1 MCLIFVV
8 WLFLMSGCGRS
19 PMAGGTT
26 DTGNPRVAALI
37 YANDGSRAKGA
48 SVTLR
53 LKNYLS
59 RVPGAGLQK
68 DLVRAKETFTDDS
81 GYFEIDSIESGDYFI
96 EVNDRLFSA
105 ALLTATVPGPARPL
119 IFLTDTLRPYAG
131 IVGNTSQPSG
141 PSVKMYL
148 LAYGLERRIPID
160 STGHFEIK
168 NLPSGT
174 LLFRIVSQ
182 DTLFNPFDIDNIVLA
197 PGKID
202 TVPFAGWGHSTS
214 IFLNTTASGADVMS
228 LVTDFP
234 VLVRLTSG
242 NFNFSEAKANGY
254 DVRFAKS
261 DNTPLSYEIE
271 RWDAVNQ
278 QAEIWVKMDRVYGN
292 DITHFINMYWGNP
305 SAPGVSNAEGVF
317 DTASGFQGVWHLN
330 GAGNTTAYDATG
342 NHYNG
347 TPHGMTA
354 SSSVSGVIGL
364 SRQFDGTSSYFT
376 MPNTASSTL
385 NLPENG
391 YYTVSA
397 WTNTNYLD
405 AKYQGIVYKSNW
417 QYGLQIHSDST
428 WEFFEYKDGQGWE
441 STRNPAIAGSWYN
454 ITGVRQGE
462 HQYLY
467 VNGVCVDSIIT
478 FGSMTNPRITNIDL
492 QIGHCQDGGLEP
504 DRFFNGKIDEV
515 RIANIA
521 LNADWIKLCYMN
533 QRADDKLVVFK

>member
-1 MCLIFVV
+1 
-8 WLFLMSGCGRS
+8 MSGCGRS
-19 PMAGGTT
+19 PVAGGTT
-26 DTGNPRVAALI
+26 DTGNSRVAATI
-37 YANDGSRAKGA
+37 YKNDGSRVKGA

-53 LKNYLS
+53 SKNFLS
-59 RVPGAGLQK
+59 VVSGAGMQK

-105 ALLTATVPGPARPL
+105 ALLTATVSGMANSSM
-119 IFLTDTLRPYAG
+119 FFTDTLRPYAG
-131 IVGNTSQPSG
+131 ITGNTSPPSG

-148 LAYGLERRIPID
+148 LAFGLERRILID

-168 NLPSGT
+168 DLPSGT
-174 LLFRIVSQ
+174 LRFRIVSQ
-182 DTLFNPFDIDNIVLA
+182 DAFFNPIDIDSIVIA

-202 TVPFAGWGHSTS
+202 TVPFAGWGHSTG
-214 IFLNTTASGADVMS
+214 IFLNTTASGADIMG
-228 LVTDFP
+228 LVTHFP
-234 VLVRLTSG
+234 ILVRLTSS
-242 NFNFSEAKANGY
+242 NFNFPEAKTNGY
-254 DVRFAKS
+254 DIRFAKS
-261 DNTPLSYEIE
+261 DNAQLSYEIE

-278 QAEIWVKMDRVYGN
+278 QAEIWVKMDTVYGN
-292 DITHFINMYWGNP
+292 DSTHFITMYWGNP

-330 GAGNTTAYDATG
+330 EAGNATAYDATG

-347 TPHGMTA
+347 TPQGMA
-354 SSSVSGVIGL
+354 ALSSVPGVIGL
-364 SRQFDGTSSYFT
+364 SRQFDGTSSYFA
-376 MPNTASSTL
+376 MPNTANSTL

-397 WTNTNYLD
+397 WANTNFLE

-441 STRNPAIAGSWYN
+441 STSDPAIAGSWYN
-454 ITGVRQGE
+454 ITGVRAGI

-467 VNGVCVDSIIT
+467 VNGVCVDSIIVV
-478 FGSMTNPRITNIDL
+478 GAMTNPRITNMDL